1 VLATACAQLA
11 AWSGDGRAGELQVA
25 VNVSARQFR
34 QADFVDQL
42 HGLLQRSGAD
52 PTRLKLELTESLVL
66 DNVADTIAR
75 MNAIK
80 QLGVTFSMDDFG
92 TGYSSLSYLT
102 RLPLD
107 QLKIDRAFVSR
118 LPDNQSDAVIAQ
130 TIVTMG
136 RSLGLTVIAE
146 GVETA
151 AQCEFLDRH
160 GCHGY
165 QGFMF
170 GRPVP
175 VDEFRRSLRDAA
187 D

>member
-1 VLATACAQLA
+1 
-11 AWSGDGRAGELQVA
+11 
-25 VNVSARQFR
+25 
-34 QADFVDQL
+34 
-42 HGLLQRSGAD
+42 
-52 PTRLKLELTESLVL
+52 
-66 DNVADTIAR
+66 
-75 MNAIK
+75 
-80 QLGVTFSMDDFG
+80 MDDFG

-118 LPDNQSDAVIAQ
+118 LPDNQSDAIIAQ

-136 RSLGLTVIAE
+136 RSLGLKVIAE
-146 GVETA
+146 GVETP

-170 GRPVP
+170 GRPAP
-175 VDEFRRSLRDAA
+175 VDEFTLLLGHAPG
-187 D
+187 